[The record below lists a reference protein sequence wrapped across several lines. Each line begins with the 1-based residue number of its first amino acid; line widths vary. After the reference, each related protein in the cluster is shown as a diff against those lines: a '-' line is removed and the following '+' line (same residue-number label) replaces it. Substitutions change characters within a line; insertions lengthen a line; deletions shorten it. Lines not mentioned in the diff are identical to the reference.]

1 MRHCLVKTPNAARKL
16 RHTSLIPLSL
26 RPMKNLTILLLLVSL
41 MWSCSTDFDLN
52 ADFVET
58 PVVYGLLDAS
68 DSTHYIR
75 INRAFLSDDV
85 DALTLALDASVIYY
99 GDEMS
104 VVMEQLNGAYEIIST
119 VTLERVNGDTLGI
132 EKDTSGIFAT
142 MPNILYRFTA
152 ELNPDNLYRIK
163 ALNSATGKEISAV
176 TPIINNF
183 KITRPNEE
191 AITPQYFAL
200 SPQGVYQFTFQH
212 AADAATYDLT
222 LRLHYRN
229 ALYYQ
234 DGDSI
239 QILSSDIADW
249 KFAKEYKAIDRNTG
263 ESITV
268 EVDGN
273 SFYNFIADAFVP
285 NEDDD
290 YVRIPDSVQF
300 IVEAG
305 GLEIYNYQLFNNST
319 LGLTEGQATDTYTNV
334 SGGLGLFS
342 TRYQRISKIF
352 PISIQ
357 TRDSIGC
364 STITNGLNF
373 TPDINAINFPF
384 CE

>member
-1 MRHCLVKTPNAARKL
+1 LTVFKY
-16 RHTSLIPLSL
+16 TSVIPVSL
-26 RPMKNLTILLLLVSL
+26 RPMKKLSILLLVVPFL
-41 MWSCSTDFDLN
+41 WSCSTDFDLN
-52 ADFVET
+52 ADFIET

-85 DALTLALDASVIYY
+85 DALTLAMDAAEIYY
-99 GDEMS
+99 GDEMT
-104 VVMEQLNGAYEIIST
+104 VTIEQLNGFYEVLSVIS
-119 VTLERVNGDTLGI
+119 LERINGDTLGI
-132 EKDTSGIFAT
+132 EKDTAGIFAT
-142 MPNILYRFTA
+142 MPNILYRFST
-152 ELNPDNLYRIK
+152 ELNPDNLYRIR
-163 ALNSATGKEISAV
+163 AVNSATGKEVAAV

-183 KITRPNEE
+183 KITRPNED

-229 ALYYQ
+229 AQYFQ

-239 QILSSDIADW
+239 HILNSEEVDW

-268 EVDGN
+268 EVEGN
-273 SFYNFIADAFVP
+273 SFYNFIADVFEP

-290 YVRIPDSVQF
+290 FVRIPDSVQF

-305 GLEIYNYQLFNNST
+305 GLEIYNYQLYNNST
-319 LGLTEGQATDTYTNV
+319 LGLTEGQATDVYTNV
-334 SGGLGLFS
+334 DGGLGLFS